1 MEEESSEGN
10 NASSA
15 YELHTSPT
23 PLERQAV
30 SLPSRRN
37 KHEDDEEECNSYDC
51 SEDCSEDSDDDE
63 EEEMSVKEL
72 MYAVNSY
79 HTIAQ
84 PVTITMVLAAMAV
97 VYINTQDT
105 IEQGAAQLASTYTVF
120 SLDTDSD
127 SKSTTLAKSF
137 ANALVM
143 VCFICALTFV
153 IVILYKF
160 RFMRCLIAYM
170 VYSSAMLLGVLGGVL
185 FDVAIEKYR
194 LPVDTFSFL
203 FSLYNFALV
212 GVVAIF
218 YQTGIPPFLTRAYL
232 VATSV
237 ILSWQLS
244 HFDDWT
250 AWTLLIML
258 ALYDLCAVLT
268 PCGPLKALVNLMS
281 KEDAPAMPGL
291 LYEAQ
296 LPTTST
302 QPSQQQLR
310 SISQVQTSSSARSA
324 QASNNQQTQQ
334 TISHA
339 ESQSASYDAAD
350 ATDTNLPSTYSDTS
364 YNTDTSHPKLLP
376 ASSSE
381 TTATHSTSMSHLP
394 TTPPPTQQRTVTI
407 PLAIAKI
414 YKLPLLTTTTTPAA
428 STNDNHSSSSP
439 SRSTA
444 TSKRKNHFSRRRHS
458 SGVSTSPL
466 LEQIS
471 QEEEEEEEE
480 DDDNANT
487 YNVEDPPFLST
498 DAIVPFDPT
507 KSYTPKQ
514 LRSMVTAVLPANGGR
529 IEQLKS
535 SSSKTNSRRKVKYAV
550 YDRHGQL
557 KRIMLV
563 NKEGRVF
570 EEIQSENG
578 HDDDDD
584 SLYEEEANSIKLGLV
599 SECCVLH
606 VCTFVL
612 VLKGTNLVCFILY
625 IVLRHRVISS
635 FTQSW

>member
-1 MEEESSEGN
+1 
-10 NASSA
+10 
-15 YELHTSPT
+15 
-23 PLERQAV
+23 
-30 SLPSRRN
+30 
-37 KHEDDEEECNSYDC
+37 
-51 SEDCSEDSDDDE
+51 
-63 EEEMSVKEL
+63 
-72 MYAVNSY
+72 
-79 HTIAQ
+79 
-84 PVTITMVLAAMAV
+84 
-97 VYINTQDT
+97 
-105 IEQGAAQLASTYTVF
+105 
-120 SLDTDSD
+120 
-127 SKSTTLAKSF
+127 
-137 ANALVM
+137 
-143 VCFICALTFV
+143 
-153 IVILYKF
+153 
-160 RFMRCLIAYM
+160 
-170 VYSSAMLLGVLGGVL
+170 
-185 FDVAIEKYR
+185 
-194 LPVDTFSFL
+194 LPVDAFSFL
-203 FSLYNFALV
+203 FSLYNFAMV

-584 SLYEEEANSIKLGLV
+584 SLYEEEANSIKLGLGDFIFYSV
-599 SECCVLH
+599 MVGKAAQYSFT
-606 VCTFVL
+606 TFIACLLVILAGLGGTL
-612 VLKGTNLVCFILY
+612 VLLSVYRQALPALPISIFLGVGFYLLTRYCIEPWVME
-625 IVLRHRVISS
+625 VLSMPYYV
-635 FTQSW
+635 

>member
-1 MEEESSEGN
+1 
-10 NASSA
+10 
-15 YELHTSPT
+15 
-23 PLERQAV
+23 
-30 SLPSRRN
+30 
-37 KHEDDEEECNSYDC
+37 
-51 SEDCSEDSDDDE
+51 
-63 EEEMSVKEL
+63 
-72 MYAVNSY
+72 
-79 HTIAQ
+79 
-84 PVTITMVLAAMAV
+84 
-97 VYINTQDT
+97 
-105 IEQGAAQLASTYTVF
+105 
-120 SLDTDSD
+120 
-127 SKSTTLAKSF
+127 
-137 ANALVM
+137 
-143 VCFICALTFV
+143 
-153 IVILYKF
+153 
-160 RFMRCLIAYM
+160 
-170 VYSSAMLLGVLGGVL
+170 
-185 FDVAIEKYR
+185 
-194 LPVDTFSFL
+194 
-203 FSLYNFALV
+203 
-212 GVVAIF
+212 
-218 YQTGIPPFLTRAYL
+218 
-232 VATSV
+232 
-237 ILSWQLS
+237 
-244 HFDDWT
+244 
-250 AWTLLIML
+250 ML

-584 SLYEEEANSIKLGLV
+584 SLYEEEANSIKLGLGG
-599 SECCVLH
+599 
-606 VCTFVL
+606 TL
-612 VLKGTNLVCFILY
+612 VLLSVYRQALPALPISIFLGVGFYLLTRYCIEPWVME
-625 IVLRHRVISS
+625 VLSMPYYV
-635 FTQSW
+635 